1 MKFLLLIYEWLQKNL
16 RPPSAFSWE
25 TLILLSIFSFYMEWL
40 AKSFYLKNLL
50 DNLGWIFLIFG
61 VYWATTSTR
70 FLRIGYKAKPWTPGF
85 PLSPWITGALVSF
98 YIFNSRSVE
107 FRPEALI
114 YWPTISAI
122 IYAIPDF
129 LENNWAL
136 KSPPPDRRQFL
147 VVVFGT
153 QLLLSCWFQFHFLI
167 QNLIGQYPTLLTDD
181 FRKSAFVVK
190 WETPRDTTPRGAD
203 ILDSIE
209 PKLRAQLGDKP
220 WPQVERM
227 LLQGK
232 ERDKWINSIAQETK
246 KQLSPAAEEDAL
258 WQIKYSVKKFKS
270 SGYNLALQALWKGP
284 RSRPQQPQQKY
295 SLTKSCQITP
305 FYPQGSAA
313 TKPLNTAQTSPTP
326 VSRVECKPVEGWGV
340 DQQKIRKDTFIKT

>member
-40 AKSFYLKNLL
+40 ARSGYLKNLL

-98 YIFNSRSVE
+98 YLFNSRTGE
-107 FRPEALI
+107 FRPETLI

-122 IYAIPDF
+122 IYALPDF
-129 LENNWAL
+129 LGDNLTL
-136 KSPPPDRRQFL
+136 KSPKPDRRQFL
-147 VVVFGT
+147 VVVIGT
-153 QLLLSCWFQFHFLI
+153 QLLITCWFQFHFLV
-167 QNLIGQYPTLLTDD
+167 QNLIAQYPTVLSDD

-190 WETPRDTTPRGAD
+190 WETPQQTIPRGAN
-203 ILDSIE
+203 ILESME
-209 PKLRAQLGDKP
+209 PKLRERLSDKP
-220 WPQVERM
+220 WPEVERS

-232 ERDKWINSIAQETK
+232 ERDKWINSIAQQTK
-246 KQLSPAAEEDAL
+246 KQLSPSAQEDAL
-258 WQIKYSVKKFKS
+258 WPIKYSVKKFKS
-270 SGYNLALQALWKGP
+270 GYNLVLQANWKGP
-284 RSRPQQPQQKY
+284 RSDPKQNKV
-295 SLTKSCQITP
+295 LTKSCQITP
-305 FYPQGSAA
+305 LSLQGSLA
-313 TKPLNTAQTSPTP
+313 TKPLNSPQTSPTP
-326 VSRVECKPVEGWGV
+326 VSRVECQPVKGWGI
-340 DQQKIRKDTFIKT
+340 DQPNIRKDTFIKT